1 MITTLSA
8 ACHTAAQ
15 MNWPTAV
22 AICGGAIG
30 AGFALFALFKYGLGG

>member
-1 MITTLSA
+1 MTTIA
-8 ACHTAAQ
+8 AVCHTATQ

-30 AGFALFALFKYGLGG
+30 GGFALFAFFKYAMGG